1 MNLIIFSSVKRIH
14 SVLLILKLNFCMAE
28 FNYLHVYDLAVVD
41 INLQTFNMKYYTKSI
56 KYRNI
61 VAEKIFIILMI

>member
-1 MNLIIFSSVKRIH
+1 
-14 SVLLILKLNFCMAE
+14 MAE